1 MDMICGCIW
10 DTLGCPSIMSPMASQ
25 SDGDTT
31 NNILDRVDLT
41 EEQTLGLFTT
51 YVYIYTQRFLGL
63 FMGCTGIDFMA
74 RPRIFLGESD
84 SWISFFCGCFI
95 MGKLMIKTSKSWV
108 VPIFTGEIGEMDVKL
123 IQQDVWI

>member
-51 YVYIYTQRFLGL
+51 YVYIYIYTAISRSIYGMYWNRFHGQAEDILG
-63 FMGCTGIDFMA
+63 
-74 RPRIFLGESD
+74 
-84 SWISFFCGCFI
+84 
-95 MGKLMIKTSKSWV
+95 
-108 VPIFTGEIGEMDVKL
+108 
-123 IQQDVWI
+123 